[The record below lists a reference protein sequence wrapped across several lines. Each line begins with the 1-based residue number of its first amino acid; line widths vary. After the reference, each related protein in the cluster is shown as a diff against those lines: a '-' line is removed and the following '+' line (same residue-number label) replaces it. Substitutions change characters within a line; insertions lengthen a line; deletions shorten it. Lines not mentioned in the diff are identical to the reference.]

1 MLKEHS
7 LFIKHA
13 IALFDCATI
22 AVLFGVAHA
31 LVVRGTPLEPVAD
44 YWFMFLGFLVFYV
57 YFAWTRSLFSVLQF
71 TQMPGLA
78 RRVAGIFLWA
88 AVLGAA
94 ILYLV
99 PGQLHSRRLYLV
111 FVGLSFAAIG
121 LEKLAL
127 RFVFMRLRRRNR
139 NTTPVLLF
147 GRGRLLSRIA
157 ADIEANPQWG
167 LRVRGKL
174 DLGTPPEQF
183 SDVLARTHV
192 EEVLFCVP
200 RSASIE
206 GFDIDP
212 FLQVCEQMG
221 RPSRVFLNVL
231 EATSFA
237 SWQYHPFM
245 GRPSLVAH
253 SVELDPDQ
261 LLLKRLFDLAGG
273 VIGVCLLALVYPAA
287 AAAIKMSSAG
297 PVFTREERFGRN
309 GRRFRAYAFRCTRT
323 RPDGAMEP
331 TPAGR
336 ALRRLHL
343 CELPR
348 ILNVV
353 GGQMSMVGTRPL
365 GPAEPPSGHHPRR
378 FSVKPGITGLW
389 RVHASGTS
397 VEEDARLDLN
407 YVDSWTLWLDLRI
420 IVQTLVSLVRR
431 GVGH

>member
-200 RSASIE
+200 RSAS
-206 GFDIDP
+206 
-212 FLQVCEQMG
+212 
-221 RPSRVFLNVL
+221 R
-231 EATSFA
+231 
-237 SWQYHPFM
+237 W
-245 GRPSLVAH
+245 
-253 SVELDPDQ
+253 
-261 LLLKRLFDLAGG
+261 
-273 VIGVCLLALVYPAA
+273 
-287 AAAIKMSSAG
+287 AG
-297 PVFTREERFGRN
+297 PQGSF
-309 GRRFRAYAFRCTRT
+309 
-323 RPDGAMEP
+323 
-331 TPAGR
+331 
-336 ALRRLHL
+336 
-343 CELPR
+343 
-348 ILNVV
+348 
-353 GGQMSMVGTRPL
+353 
-365 GPAEPPSGHHPRR
+365 
-378 FSVKPGITGLW
+378 
-389 RVHASGTS
+389 
-397 VEEDARLDLN
+397 
-407 YVDSWTLWLDLRI
+407 
-420 IVQTLVSLVRR
+420 
-431 GVGH
+431 